1 VTLYEAAARARAQL
15 IDVGLAPET
24 AQRDAE
30 LLARHAAGW
39 DLASWL
45 ARRGEPADAQV
56 LARFATLIERR
67 LAREPIAYIR
77 GVQEFW
83 GREFRVSPAVLIP
96 RPETELLV
104 EAALAFLTARPRA
117 IVVDVGTGSGC
128 IAITL
133 ALEAPHAWIY
143 AVDISADALAL
154 ARRNAATLG
163 ASGICFLE
171 GRYLA
176 SSPRPVDLIVSNPPY
191 VAQRDAPALPPEVR
205 DYEPHVALFGGDDGW
220 RDIRILLAEASAALA
235 PGGRLLMEIGYGQ
248 VDTIHQEVERA
259 ASDLVLRDTLADLQ
273 GIPRVA
279 VIHRR

>member
-1 VTLYEAAARARAQL
+1 MTLYEAAVRARAQL
-15 IDVGLAPET
+15 IGAGLAPET

-45 ARRGEPADAQV
+45 ARRGEPADTPV
-56 LARFATLIERR
+56 LARFAALIERR

-83 GREFRVSPAVLIP
+83 GREFLVSPAVLIP

-104 EAALAFLTARPRA
+104 EAALAVLAAQPGA

-133 ALEAPHAWIY
+133 ALEAPHAAIY
-143 AVDISADALAL
+143 AVDISEDALAL
-154 ARRNAATLG
+154 ARSNAARFG
-163 ASGICFLE
+163 ASRICFLE

-191 VAQRDAPALPPEVR
+191 VAQRDAPALAPEVR

-248 VDTIHQEVERA
+248 VDAIHQEVERA
-259 ASDLVLRDTLADLQ
+259 APDLVLRGTLSDLQ